1 VTQKSNIHFEYED
14 IEAPSFLNQEVISN
28 WLNDIASGYQS
39 KIVNLQ
45 YIFCDDE
52 YMLEVNREHLNHD
65 YYTDIITFPYQEGKL
80 VEADILISLESVQE
94 NADHYKVTYQEELMR
109 VMVHGLLHVVGFSD
123 KTEEESLKMRKAED
137 EAIAKIIEK

>member
-1 VTQKSNIHFEYED
+1 MNQKSNIHFEYEEV
-14 IEAPSFLNQEVISN
+14 EAPSFLDHETLSN
-28 WLNDIASGYQS
+28 WLIEIASGYQS

-80 VEADILISLESVQE
+80 LEADILISLDSVKE

-137 EAIAKIIEK
+137 EAIDKILKK